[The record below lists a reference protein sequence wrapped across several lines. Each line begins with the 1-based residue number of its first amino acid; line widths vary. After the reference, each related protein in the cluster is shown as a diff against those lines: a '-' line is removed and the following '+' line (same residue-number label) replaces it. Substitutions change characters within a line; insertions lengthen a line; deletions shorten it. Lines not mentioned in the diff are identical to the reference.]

1 MVGGSGGGMGN
12 GSSTDDVGAD
22 LGEVREADFVGDG
35 GRGVVG
41 WDQNNR

>member
-1 MVGGSGGGMGN
+1 MGN